1 MGQVKVLTHRQHRA
15 LDKNHRESAKA
26 AHLRYITDCVE
37 GIKRVKQGKGYQYTY
52 KGTRIT
58 DEEEISR
65 IRSLALPPSWT
76 NVWISPSPV
85 GHIQGTGTD
94 MNGRKQYRYHTQW
107 NALRNETKFHRL
119 LEFGKSLPQLRKKIN
134 SDLKENGLTE
144 NKVLATVVEL
154 MEQTFIRI
162 GNSGY
167 EKLYGSYGL
176 TTLKDKHVSVG
187 TENISFTFTGKKG
200 IEHSISVRDRRLAR
214 IVKQCRDIPGKEL
227 FQYYDKDGNRST
239 IDSGMV
245 NAYIK
250 AGAEHDFSAKDFR
263 TWAGS
268 VKALECLRGLDFP
281 ESATAVKKQVVEVL
295 DQVAE
300 KLGNTRTVCKKYY
313 VHPLLI
319 DLYEGGKLQ
328 DCLGKKSAKGIPGL
342 DAGENALICILE
354 QTCK

>member
-1 MGQVKVLTHRQHRA
+1 MSQVKVLTHKEHRA
-15 LDKNHRESAKA
+15 LDKNHRETAKA
-26 AHLRYITDCVE
+26 AHLKYVSDCTE
-37 GIKRVKQGKGYQYTY
+37 GIKRVKAGTGYQFIY
-52 KGTRIT
+52 KGSKIR
-58 DEEEISR
+58 DKEEIER
-65 IRSLALPPSWT
+65 IRKLAIPPSWS
-76 NVWISPSPV
+76 NVWIAPSPL
-85 GHIQGTGTD
+85 GHIQATGTD
-94 MNGRKQYRYHTQW
+94 MNGRKQYRYHAGW

-119 LEFGKSLPQLRKKIN
+119 LEFGKSLPHLRKKID
-134 SDLKENGLTE
+134 SDLRLQGLSE

-154 MEQTFIRI
+154 MELTFIRV

-187 TENISFTFTGKKG
+187 AENISFTFTGKKG
-200 IEHSISVRDRRLAR
+200 IEHSISVKDRRLAR

-227 FQYYDKDGNRST
+227 FQYYTKDGEKRT

-268 VKALECLRGLDFP
+268 VKALECLRTLDLP
-281 ESATAVKKQVVEVL
+281 ESTTQVKKNVLEVL

-313 VHPLLI
+313 VHPVLPE
-319 DLYEGGKLQ
+319 LYETGKLR
-328 DCLGKKSAKGIPGL
+328 DCLQQKNHKKIEGL
-342 DAGENALICILE
+342 DQEENALICILE
-354 QTCK
+354 QVCK